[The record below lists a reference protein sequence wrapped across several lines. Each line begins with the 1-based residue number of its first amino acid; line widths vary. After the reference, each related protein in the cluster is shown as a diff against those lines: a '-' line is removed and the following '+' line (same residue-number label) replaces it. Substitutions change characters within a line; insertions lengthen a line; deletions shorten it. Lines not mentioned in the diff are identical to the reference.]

1 MLLSGSDRLAGCSI
15 WFFVYAI
22 LRAAGVGSGDW
33 AFVLEATL
41 AGLIAYVIARQIP
54 EDDDGRRLPPM
65 ASAFIITLAFVIL
78 GSSIHGNAL
87 ARKAAG

>member
-1 MLLSGSDRLAGCSI
+1 MLLTGTDRLAGCSI

-22 LRAAGVGSGDW
+22 LRAARVGRGDW

-41 AGLIAYVIARQIP
+41 AGLIAFVIARQIP

-78 GSSIHGNAL
+78 GSAVLGGAL